1 MAGPGVIP
9 DTERLF
15 LLRKWSLAGG
25 HPGPGPAVPQAK
37 PQKEGKPTSGAGSD
51 WMPHPRVCSSG
62 CAQPW
67 GAAGPVGVPGE
78 KRREGQRR
86 RRRAGW
92 GGPRPSLFPCGQGG
106 EAPGQRACGAL
117 PPGHWAGAGGPGQV
131 LTPPL

>member
-25 HPGPGPAVPQAK
+25 HPGPEPSVLQAK
-37 PQKEGKPTSGAGSD
+37 PQKEGKLTSGAGSD

-67 GAAGPVGVPGE
+67 GARGPVGVPGAE
-78 KRREGQRR
+78 EEGG
-86 RRRAGW
+86 AE
-92 GGPRPSLFPCGQGG
+92 G
-106 EAPGQRACGAL
+106 EISSQLIWEIC
-117 PPGHWAGAGGPGQV
+117 
-131 LTPPL
+131 